1 MNEKNNTYTMTDS
14 EREEAEQIAAYLAK
28 NYLNAVWDMHSGKS
42 YTVRDIYNIQG
53 KYDEVKLEMVEKYE
67 KNLNDKV
74 LKFFKLRKK
83 KKKENITFNNVVDI
97 LKYKL
102 WEKPKRKFA
111 CYMWDVQYD
120 IYHLVRRD

>member
-1 MNEKNNTYTMTDS
+1 
-14 EREEAEQIAAYLAK
+14 
-28 NYLNAVWDMHSGKS
+28 
-42 YTVRDIYNIQG
+42 
-53 KYDEVKLEMVEKYE
+53 MVEKYE
-67 KNLNDKV
+67 KKLNDKV

-83 KKKENITFNNVVDI
+83 KKRENITFNDVVDI

-102 WEKPKRKFA
+102 WENPKRKFA